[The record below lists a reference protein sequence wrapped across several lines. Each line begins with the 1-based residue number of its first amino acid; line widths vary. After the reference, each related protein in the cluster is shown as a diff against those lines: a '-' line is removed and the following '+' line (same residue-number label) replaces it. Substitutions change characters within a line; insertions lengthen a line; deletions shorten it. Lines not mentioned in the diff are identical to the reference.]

1 MRISFELRYRTF
13 LCKIGAIGGSIRRVN
28 QGIETKRRGDR
39 KNCPFVFFSPISQP
53 IVIRVARKK
62 KKLFID
68 GEKSAG
74 FRVVD

>member
-62 KKLFID
+62 KVIYRRR
-68 GEKSAG
+68 EIR
-74 FRVVD
+74 RVSRR